1 MPVFG
6 IVQDQPVIGIIV
18 GPGFHLVI
26 KWLHSA
32 DQDEISL
39 KTIPRPKA
47 ELNSDNKR
55 ASTSVP
61 GTPKRSKKRR
71 EVSPS
76 QSHVTDFL
84 PSPSE
89 AKASRSPSPMPT
101 VVHELSILDTK
112 TRHVNSLPSDDDAFS
127 SRMQLMLYHHLLSK
141 LLSPTFS
148 FSTFWEK
155 VQVDRFAKFSDEF
168 LQQSGVAPQIDGNVV
183 LGFPECLE
191 DVADLWRSTVDA
203 LCLQSVSPTLE
214 IVYRTRSKRSAAL
227 IHGPSHADTSSHF
240 AAAEQEK
247 REIDRA
253 IEASL
258 REIGHDPDLERAIAE
273 SMRDVTQREECSAAV
288 VDDKNSIAGTR
299 SPSPRGSE
307 QLSDMP
313 HIPWYRSGEMESG
326 TAQLAEPRP
335 TREWNTVEPH
345 SSGLQAEPSR
355 PDAPKVIGTQRFAFD
370 EAAMHAY
377 VRDVLMW
384 WRGERRP
391 RGVEV
396 EQTRRC
402 L

>member
-1 MPVFG
+1 MF
-6 IVQDQPVIGIIV
+6 D
-18 GPGFHLVI
+18 LVI

-39 KTIPRPKA
+39 KTIPGPKA
-47 ELNSDNKR
+47 ELNPHNKR
-55 ASTSVP
+55 ASTSAP

-76 QSHVTDFL
+76 QSHVTDFF
-84 PSPSE
+84 PSPSK
-89 AKASRSPSPMPT
+89 AKANCSPSPVPI

-112 TRHVNSLPSDDDAFS
+112 TRHVNSLPSDNDAFS

-155 VQVDRFAKFSDEF
+155 VQVDPFAKFSDEF
-168 LQQSGVAPQIDGNVV
+168 LQQSGLAPQIDGKVV
-183 LGFPECLE
+183 LGFPECLK
-191 DVADLWRSTVDA
+191 DVADLWRSTVDS

-214 IVYRTRSKRSAAL
+214 IVYRTKSKRCAAL
-227 IHGPSHADTSSHF
+227 VPKPSHADTSSHF

-258 REIGHDPDLERAIAE
+258 RVIEHDPDLERAIAE
-273 SMRDVTQREECSAAV
+273 SMRDMTQREECSAAV
-288 VDDKNSIAGTR
+288 VDGKNSIASTR
-299 SPSPRGSE
+299 FPSPRGSE

-313 HIPWYRSGEMESG
+313 HIPWYTWSGEMESG
-326 TAQLAEPRP
+326 TAQSAGPHP
-335 TREWNTVEPH
+335 TREWNTAEPR
-345 SSGLQAEPSR
+345 SSGLQAR
-355 PDAPKVIGTQRFAFD
+355 PDAPKVIGTKRFAFD
-370 EAAMHAY
+370 EVAMHAY
-377 VRDVLMW
+377 VRDVLQW
-384 WRGERRP
+384 WRGERPP

-396 EQTRRC
+396 EQTHRC